1 MEELYKQIKAL
12 EKRVEDLERRLWIYE
27 KPPGGNNPG
36 SLSGYPYHG
45 PYTAWAAMV
54 GDAESWT
61 EPRNT
66 TPV

>member
-12 EKRVEDLERRLWIYE
+12 EKRVEDLERRLNE

-36 SLSGYPYHG
+36 SLPDCRGIG
-45 PYTAWAAMV
+45 LGADAMV
-54 GDAESWT
+54 GDAKSWT
-61 EPRNT
+61 ESRNT